1 MLIEATVY
9 CHSML
14 RQYLFN
20 DNSTLNVIVITDME
34 LIITYIN
41 TVNSPFIHRYNTGTI
56 TWLLSRIYVIDVI

>member
-20 DNSTLNVIVITDME
+20 NNSTLNVIVITDME
-34 LIITYIN
+34 LIITYMN

-56 TWLLSRIYVIDVI
+56 T

>member
-34 LIITYIN
+34 LIITYKIRS
-41 TVNSPFIHRYNTGTI
+41 TLRLFIGIIQERLHDCY
-56 TWLLSRIYVIDVI
+56 LAFM